1 VRYDEGNLEQ
11 SLEALHKP
19 LLVLQT
25 TFVNDKRERVP
36 MTAGQTTPYLD
47 FIRSKVPSARIE
59 VLPGVG
65 HFPQIEAPVETNRIL
80 ASFIDSLA

>member
-1 VRYDEGNLEQ
+1 
-11 SLEALHKP
+11 
-19 LLVLQT
+19 
-25 TFVNDKRERVP
+25 

>member
-1 VRYDEGNLEQ
+1 MLERA
-11 SLEALHKP
+11 LEVVDRP

-36 MTAGQTTPYLD
+36 MTAEQTTPYLD
-47 FIRSKVPSARIE
+47 FVRSKVPSARIE
-59 VLPGVG
+59 ALPGLG